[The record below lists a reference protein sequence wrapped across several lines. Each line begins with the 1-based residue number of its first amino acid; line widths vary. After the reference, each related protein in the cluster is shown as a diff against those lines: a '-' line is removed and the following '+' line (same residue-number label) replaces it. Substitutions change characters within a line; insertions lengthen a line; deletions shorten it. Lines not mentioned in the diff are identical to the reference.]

1 MGGQICS
8 SDLKVLPTVVDKNN
22 GVGAESGN
30 DFHFPDI
37 ALDPV
42 HFRSIFVRFPS
53 VASDRVDILQIGN
66 KTCFSRISE
75 KQLLKFAFLI
85 GFLHA
90 AWISKIRPSRN
101 WSEKRSKSFPLS
113 LGGGG
118 NEGFALFK
126 KYIKIQNSL

>member
-1 MGGQICS
+1 MSSWHNFISQLVTGLHLEIRGQSGLMGGQICS

-53 VASDRVDILQIGN
+53 VASDWVDIRQIGN
-66 KTCFSRISE
+66 KT
-75 KQLLKFAFLI
+75 
-85 GFLHA
+85 
-90 AWISKIRPSRN
+90 
-101 WSEKRSKSFPLS
+101 
-113 LGGGG
+113 
-118 NEGFALFK
+118 
-126 KYIKIQNSL
+126 